1 MLQEKLSR
9 GLTFDAVVDCLLG
22 QSFDHDASVLVI
34 SDSEMESSPL
44 PTPRQKK
51 TRTEPPPAAGLDKLT
66 DRQARCY
73 RELQEVVSLVPI
85 LTVAPHLLGLPSPRN
100 SLEQLALSHPGKL
113 SSLSEVWNC
122 PVV

>member
-34 SDSEMESSPL
+34 SDSETESSPL

-73 RELQEVVSLVPI
+73 SKLQEVVA
-85 LTVAPHLLGLPSPRN
+85 T
-100 SLEQLALSHPGKL
+100 
-113 SSLSEVWNC
+113 W
-122 PVV
+122 